1 MVEDCRRRSMRGA
14 REKDH
19 QCYFSIDLEAPANA
33 IIRKKGEV
41 SILERRKQNYH
52 YMQLILS
59 YTNQKNW

>member
-1 MVEDCRRRSMRGA
+1 MRGA

-19 QCYFSIDLEAPANA
+19 QCYFSIDLEASANA